1 MSQNTQT
8 STSLD
13 EFITVI
19 RETTALAASISQIE
33 KDKAEAA
40 SERRHERLDGFI
52 QREQALILKLRG
64 LEQKRMHLAES
75 LGWKGLTFRQIL
87 EKASPTEK
95 ERLQPGFDQLEEAL
109 KELEHSR
116 KASEQIINVRL
127 HELQV
132 AIARKEG
139 GSYDDAGNINLNS
152 PYHSKMKN
160 RYV

>member
-1 MSQNTQT
+1 MSQNTP
-8 STSLD
+8 SFD
-13 EFITVI
+13 ELITVLQ
-19 RETTALAASISQIE
+19 ETAQVTASITQIE
-33 KDKAEAA
+33 NSKAEAA
-40 SERRHERLDGFI
+40 SEKMHGRLDSFI
-52 QREQALILKLRG
+52 QTEQALILKLRG

-87 EKASPTEK
+87 EKASPEEK
-95 ERLQPGFDQLEEAL
+95 EQLQPEFDRLEENL
-109 KELEHSR
+109 KGLEHSR

-132 AIARKEG
+132 AIARQEG

-152 PYHSKMKN
+152 PYHSKMKD